1 MPIIFFMHSFAD
13 WRSNTFKTKN
23 YITVL
28 VTPTIWRSIHVA
40 TSFISLYQTS
50 LLSAIHTI
58 ILANYHQ
65 YKRTQKADG
74 QHLLFPYL
82 ESSIHKIP
90 RRCSHEK
97 SNLDLNRAATIQRQ
111 VPNQYHHPTSHHR
124 VAHKRTIQM
133 IPTLRFS
140 GVGIS
145 NNFLPGS
152 CSYATI

>member
-1 MPIIFFMHSFAD
+1 MNSCSNQFYIIV
-13 WRSNTFKTKN
+13 SNIPFKCN
-23 YITVL
+23 SYYNSGQL
-28 VTPTIWRSIHVA
+28 SSIETYSKSRWT
-40 TSFISLYQTS
+40 TSAFS
-50 LLSAIHTI
+50 
-58 ILANYHQ
+58 
-65 YKRTQKADG
+65 
-74 QHLLFPYL
+74 YL